1 MTVTAESRTELDR
14 IRFYIDGKWVDPKGT
29 ETQTSLEAATGEL
42 LGTASLGNEA
52 DIDAAVKAARRALD
66 EGPWGR
72 TTPAERAAVMRRVAA
87 ALQAG
92 SDSPATLVT
101 RKTGMPITLSATFN
115 GITPAVLLNVY
126 ANLIEKA
133 PLEDVRP

>member
-52 DIDAAVKAARRALD
+52 DIDAAVRAARRALD
-66 EGPWGR
+66 EGPWGHR
-72 TTPAERAAVMRRVAA
+72 PCCSTSTP
-87 ALQAG
+87 
-92 SDSPATLVT
+92 T
-101 RKTGMPITLSATFN
+101 
-115 GITPAVLLNVY
+115 
-126 ANLIEKA
+126 
-133 PLEDVRP
+133 